1 MQKYIYSPELRR
13 SMKARRIAK
22 IKEGAIWFGFLSF
35 EFVFF
40 FLCLI
45 PDFRENY
52 GLFFM
57 LPFFVAN
64 IVFIWADWYE

>member
-1 MQKYIYSPELRR
+1 MQKYIYSQELRR

-22 IKEGAIWFGFLSF
+22 IKEGAIWFGFLS
-35 EFVFF
+35 FVFF